1 MNIRLIPAPLFI
13 EFEEDN
19 DNQEFKD
26 EYAKLGAEIDDPVGQ
41 YIKMAKAR
49 GETRD
54 TDKVVM
60 ELVVALHRKVD
71 ELTKL
76 IKNEEKELIELK
88 HTAKITHI
96 GFEHFKIKEK
106 LFTPNQKYYG
116 RLNIAFFPQREVP
129 LYFIAIDE
137 QTAEILIMH
146 DRDIK
151 DYNAF
156 ITARERAIIRE
167 QKGMK

>member
-1 MNIRLIPAPLFI
+1 MSIRLIPAPLFI
-13 EFEEDN
+13 EFEE
-19 DNQEFKD
+19 EKESFKE

-49 GETRD
+49 GETGD
-54 TDKVVM
+54 TDKVLL

-71 ELTKL
+71 ELTNL
-76 IKNEEKELIELK
+76 IKNETKELIPLK
-88 HTAKITHI
+88 YSSKITDI
-96 GFEHFKIKEK
+96 GFEHFKLKDKI
-106 LFTPNQKYYG
+106 LTPNQKYYA
-116 RLNIAFFPQREVP
+116 RLDISFFPQREVP
-129 LYFIAIDE
+129 LYFVAIDE
-137 QTAEILIMH
+137 QIAEILIMH

-167 QKGMK
+167 KKGIK

>member
-1 MNIRLIPAPLFI
+1 MDIRLIPAPLFL
-13 EFEEDN
+13 EFEEDKE
-19 DNQEFKD
+19 EFKD

-54 TDKVVM
+54 SDKVLL
-60 ELVVALHRKVD
+60 ELVIALHRKVD
-71 ELTKL
+71 EV
-76 IKNEEKELIELK
+76 ISMMKNETKELIELK
-88 HTAKITHI
+88 YTAKITHI

-106 LFTPNQKYYG
+106 LFIPNQKYYG
-116 RLNIAFFPQREVP
+116 RLDIPFFPQREVP
-129 LYFIAIDE
+129 IYFIAIDE
-137 QTAEILIMH
+137 QVAEILTMH

-167 QKGMK
+167 QKGIK